1 MFFLRAR
8 YKENCCQEL
17 IFYFLRTVFHNF
29 ECYNLEITLKFLLL
43 SSDISRYKTEL
54 YKHHSKTFCCD
65 VYCPTSN
72 LRNKI
77 LIYTI
82 KT

>member
-1 MFFLRAR
+1 MIMFFLRTR

-17 IFYFLRTVFHNF
+17 IFYFLRTVFHNL

-54 YKHHSKTFCCD
+54 CKNHSKTF
-65 VYCPTSN
+65 YCM
-72 LRNKI
+72 
-77 LIYTI
+77 YTAQLQTLGT
-82 KT
+82 KF